1 MGIFLIS
8 TAGVHPGMW
17 DGARMAIVNEISQCH
32 NSGLSVLSRESVISH
47 LPYVN
52 MHVCKCVSVHLC
64 TDLFACHQNGSLER
78 TLKLRLWRLL
88 TEPVVK
94 EVKKKKNL
102 AGCGRVMVS

>member
-1 MGIFLIS
+1 
-8 TAGVHPGMW
+8 
-17 DGARMAIVNEISQCH
+17 MAIVNEISQCH

-94 EVKKKKNL
+94 EVKKKKSSRVWEGHGVL
-102 AGCGRVMVS
+102 AGARSWFPSLEPQK